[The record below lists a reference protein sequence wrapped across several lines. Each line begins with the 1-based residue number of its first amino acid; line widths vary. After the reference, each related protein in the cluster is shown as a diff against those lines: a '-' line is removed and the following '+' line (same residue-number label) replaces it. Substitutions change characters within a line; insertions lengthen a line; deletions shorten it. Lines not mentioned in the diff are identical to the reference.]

1 MGEAQRSSVPDPALA
16 AHFTRLLDAYQAS
29 LVAFALGLVGEREL
43 ARDVVQETFVAAWR
57 AAVRQ
62 EAPFRDPCD
71 VDDQR
76 SAVPPSRFAERT
88 PRVIPRG
95 AEEGA
100 RRWLYAVTYRQAALA
115 LRRQRRFVWQS
126 LDHDG
131 ADEAGEATV
140 ATPDIAL
147 HVAEADALRSAL
159 NTLNPEDAACF
170 LLQVVHGFS
179 TQEIAAVVHVRPG
192 AVRKR
197 LSRARQRLR
206 AAIAAQLANASNT
219 TEGRPRR

>member
-62 EAPFRDPCD
+62 QAPFREPCD
-71 VDDQR
+71 EVG
-76 SAVPPSRFAERT
+76 T
-88 PRVIPRG
+88 
-95 AEEGA
+95 
-100 RRWLYAVTYRQAALA
+100 RRWLFAVTYRQAALA
-115 LRRQRRFVWQS
+115 LRRQRCFVWQS

-131 ADEAGEATV
+131 ANEATV

-159 NTLNPEDAACF
+159 NTLNPADAACF
-170 LLQVVHGFS
+170 LLQAVHGFS
-179 TQEIAAVVHVRPG
+179 TQEIAAVVHLRSG

-206 AAIAAQLANASNT
+206 AAYVTQLTNASNT
-219 TEGRPRR
+219 TEGLPRR